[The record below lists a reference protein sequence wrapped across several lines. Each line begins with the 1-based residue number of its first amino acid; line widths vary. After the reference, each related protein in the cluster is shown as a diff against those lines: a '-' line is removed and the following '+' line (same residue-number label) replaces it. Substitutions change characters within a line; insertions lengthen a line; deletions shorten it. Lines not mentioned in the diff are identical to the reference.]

1 MSNAT
6 TIHLIRHGEVHNP
19 QAIYYGR
26 LPGFHLSET
35 GRLQAQAT
43 AKVLRANGLDVLYT
57 SPLERAVETAEIIAQ
72 ENGGIRWRLSDA
84 IKEVH
89 SPFDGQPIRLMA
101 DRNWDVYAGAPPP
114 YEQPADVLRRV
125 QEFVRQ
131 VRREHRGERVALITH
146 GDVIMFMTLWANGLP
161 LTAEAKQAFYFPDY
175 LGYAS
180 ISTFRYQTESAQG
193 IPDFSYM
200 ATPFDDIPPAEEFR
214 IPRQM

>member
-1 MSNAT
+1 MNNAT
-6 TIHLIRHGEVHNP
+6 TIHFVRHGEVYNP

-26 LPGFHLSET
+26 LPGFYLSEV

-43 AKVLRANGLDVLYT
+43 ATALHDRGLDALYT

-72 ENGGIRWRLSDA
+72 ENGGISWRTSDA

-89 SPFDGQPIRLMA
+89 SPFDGQPISLMA
-101 DRNWDVYAGAPPP
+101 DRNWDIYTDAKPP

-125 QEFVRQ
+125 QEFVAQ
-131 VRREHRGERVALITH
+131 VRREHQGERVALITH
-146 GDVIMFMTLWANGLP
+146 GDIVMFMTLWAKELP
-161 LTAEAKQAFYFPDY
+161 LTTEAKQSLYFPDY

-180 ISTFRYQTESAQG
+180 VSTLIYRTESAQE

-200 ATPFDDIPPAEEFR
+200 LSPFDGI
-214 IPRQM
+214 